1 MGSETRK
8 IEEGVTNLPGVAIRF
23 RDRKPNAY
31 RNPALL
37 SLVRKREQRTLFGV
51 LVLRDLI
58 QGRNMFG
65 LELIP
70 IGIAGAA
77 GIFGHVKSRK
87 FVRRRLRYTSWVE
100 KPYLGLVAGV
110 TAAILAA
117 PLSVLPLLGT
127 STALIFGAGVGTG
140 VSMGAR
146 EAREGSS
153 FDDD

>member
-1 MGSETRK
+1 MEQEIVSGVNATETF
-8 IEEGVTNLPGVAIRF
+8 V
-23 RDRKPNAY
+23 
-31 RNPALL
+31 
-37 SLVRKREQRTLFGV
+37 
-51 LVLRDLI
+51 
-58 QGRNMFG
+58 QGRVMFG

-77 GIFGHVKSRK
+77 GIFGHMKSRK

-110 TAAILAA
+110 ASAVITAPIVG
-117 PLSVLPLLGT
+117 PLPLMGI

-140 VSMGAR
+140 VSMGAK

-153 FDDD
+153 FDDDL

>member
-1 MGSETRK
+1 
-8 IEEGVTNLPGVAIRF
+8 
-23 RDRKPNAY
+23 
-31 RNPALL
+31 
-37 SLVRKREQRTLFGV
+37 
-51 LVLRDLI
+51 
-58 QGRNMFG
+58 MFG

-70 IGIAGAA
+70 IGLAGAA

-100 KPYLGLVAGV
+100 KPYLGIVSGVA
-110 TAAILAA
+110 AAVLAS
-117 PLSVLPLLGT
+117 PIMGILPLVGT

-140 VSMGAR
+140 VQMGAK

>member
-1 MGSETRK
+1 MPSYE
-8 IEEGVTNLPGVAIRF
+8 
-23 RDRKPNAY
+23 
-31 RNPALL
+31 
-37 SLVRKREQRTLFGV
+37 
-51 LVLRDLI
+51 LI
-58 QGRNMFG
+58 QGRDMFG

-77 GIFGHVKSRK
+77 GIFGHMKSRK

-100 KPYLGLVAGV
+100 KPYLGVVAGV
-110 TAAILAA
+110 AAAVVA
-117 PLSVLPLLGT
+117 SPLTILPLLTT
-127 STALIFGAGVGTG
+127 STALLFGAGVGTG